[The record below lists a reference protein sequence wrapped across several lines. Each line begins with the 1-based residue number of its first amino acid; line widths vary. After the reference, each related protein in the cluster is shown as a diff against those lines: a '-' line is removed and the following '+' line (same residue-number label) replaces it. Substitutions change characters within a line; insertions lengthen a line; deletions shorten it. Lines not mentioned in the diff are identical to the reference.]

1 MMKYALNHPYK
12 FRAYHHAFFCGLVQ
26 FFVAIMCEL
35 LNYLYLMQ
43 AEQAIDICS
52 NFLSLY
58 IISQLDEYY
67 YRALMSDKIKNQM
80 TDKFVNKLLTV
91 VRTTSSKAEIEL
103 NQNKIGASKAVIEL
117 NQSSIV
123 DSKSEI

>member
-1 MMKYALNHPYK
+1 
-12 FRAYHHAFFCGLVQ
+12 
-26 FFVAIMCEL
+26 
-35 LNYLYLMQ
+35 MQ